1 MADPGHG
8 DQRQHAPR
16 QRDRQEAWQHLAV
29 SLVMPVLALLWIV
42 TGDPQWLPMLVVYG
56 LLVLLHALQPD
67 VATAPRLLAA
77 VAAVAGS
84 PIVMVPTVLLLAAG
98 AFRSYTDMSL
108 LARGPLSLV
117 VGFLLY
123 FLALAVDGLVR
134 VLLRRVR
141 GSA

>member
-1 MADPGHG
+1 MADPGHR
-8 DQRQHAPR
+8 DRRQLAPW
-16 QRDRQEAWQHLAV
+16 QHDRQEAWQHLAV
-29 SLVMPVLALLWIV
+29 SLVMPLLALLWIV

-56 LLVLLHALQPD
+56 LLALLRALQPD
-67 VATAPRLLAA
+67 VAAAPRPLAA

-98 AFRSYTDMSL
+98 AFRSYTDMPL
-108 LARGPLSLV
+108 IARGPLSLV

-123 FLALAVDGLVR
+123 FLALVVDGLVR

-141 GSA
+141 GST